1 VTLPDDLRA
10 RPLAAGDG
18 PALAAL
24 VTACD
29 QTYVDWAPAG
39 WTAPEVAPDW
49 AARFAEPDRWSCCVV
64 DAPPAGAFVGFV
76 SFRPA
81 RASETPGRADGAVL
95 PGVAHVGALFVHP
108 SRWREGVGAWL
119 LRRAEREARARG
131 YTAAQLW
138 TPQGAPAERFY
149 AASGW
154 RRDGRVAW
162 HDWMGLTVV
171 GYAKPL

>member
-1 VTLPDDLRA
+1 VTALPADLVV

-24 VTACD
+24 VEACD
-29 QTYVDWAPAG
+29 RSYRDWAPAG
-39 WTAPEVAPDW
+39 WTPPEIPPDW
-49 AARFAEPDRWSCCVV
+49 AARFAEPERWSRCAL
-64 DAPPAGAFVGFV
+64 DAAGAMVAFA

-81 RASETPGRADGAVL
+81 RTSETPGRADGPLLA
-95 PGVAHVGALFVHP
+95 GVGHLGAMFVHP
-108 SRWREGVGAWL
+108 ARWREGIAGSL
-119 LRRAEREARARG
+119 LRSAEREMRARG

-138 TPQGAPAERFY
+138 TPEGAPAERFY
-149 AASGW
+149 AAQGW

-162 HDWMGLTVV
+162 HDWTGLTVV

>member
-1 VTLPDDLRA
+1 VTLPADLRA
-10 RPLAAGDG
+10 RPLEAGDG

-29 QTYVDWAPAG
+29 RTYLDWAPAG

-49 AARFAEPDRWSCCVV
+49 AARFAEPERWSCCVV
-64 DAPPAGAFVGFV
+64 DGDGAFAGFV
-76 SFRPA
+76 SVRPA
-81 RASETPGRADGAVL
+81 RASETPGRADGPVL
-95 PGVAHVGALFVHP
+95 AGVGHVGALFVHP
-108 SRWREGVGAWL
+108 SRWRRGIGAWL
-119 LRRAEREARARG
+119 LRGAEREMRARG
-131 YTAAQLW
+131 WTAAQLW
-138 TPQGAPAERFY
+138 TPEGAPAERFY

-162 HDWMGLTVV
+162 HDWIGLTVV